1 MEYVQVRDCY
11 IPAPKIEEETR
22 PIGRWGRLYRTYLQ
36 EQHPPTQFNC
46 LLLSSKLYSRLADI
60 NEEATERLNL
70 IIQQMQNAE
79 GITEEL
85 KRKDMMAWV
94 GAMNNIK
101 ARAEDIVLH
110 EIIYDQE
117 GRT

>member
-1 MEYVQVRDCY
+1 MEYVQVGDY
-11 IPAPKIEEETR
+11 YVPALKVEEESR

-36 EQHPPTQFNC
+36 EQHPITFNT
-46 LLLSSKLYSRLADI
+46 LLLSGNLYHRLADI
-60 NEEATERLNL
+60 NEEATERLDV
-70 IIQQMQNAE
+70 IIRQMQKVE
-79 GITEEL
+79 DITEDL

-101 ARAEDIVLH
+101 ARAEEIILH

-117 GRT
+117 ERT

>member
-1 MEYVQVRDCY
+1 MEYVQVEGY
-11 IPAPKIEEETR
+11 YVPTLKVEEEPR

-36 EQHPPTQFNC
+36 EQHPIQFTC
-46 LLLSSKLYSRLADI
+46 LLLSGRLFSCLADI
-60 NEEATERLNL
+60 NEQASDRLDL
-70 IIQQMQNAE
+70 IIRQMQKAE
-79 GITEEL
+79 GITEDL

-101 ARAEDIVLH
+101 ARAEEIVLH

-117 GRT
+117 ERT